1 MKNYFKKKVTMSLIA
16 STTAISIL
24 AGGFHASAETT
35 LEKPDVLV
43 ENINISKIDGVS
55 KIDDGDSSDL
65 KIVNNDLNSQIVDTQ
80 DTDKEL
86 SSESQKKTVTFYDG
100 TKNPKEYIT
109 EQIIVGAFLSE
120 IGVQLNEN
128 DEVAPSV
135 DKILEDPNSV
145 KITRYSERKYKKKK
159 SIKYDIKE
167 NYTMNLKYGKKKVTR
182 KGEKGQWTITYL
194 EKSRN
199 GEPFETKKLTQEKT
213 KKPVTKKVL
222 IGAKQTKDK
231 KIQYKTKTINT
242 STLYKGQKKVIQK
255 GKSGKIRYTYY
266 NDGKKKKLVSTK
278 TIKSTKNKIVKV
290 GTKKKITKTSAP
302 ARLSS
307 PSSAKYTLAQFKYN
321 GVVRYNGKKFTY
333 YSQSVLPGRGLNI
346 PGRHVSSAGY
356 VSDENGYIVV
366 AANRSIRKGTIIK
379 TPFGANGKVYD
390 TCAGCSYNWIDV
402 YIK

>member
-1 MKNYFKKKVTMSLIA
+1 MSLIA
-16 STTAISIL
+16 GTTVISIFS
-24 AGGFHASAETT
+24 GGLHAHAETI

-43 ENINISKIDGVS
+43 ENINISEVE
-55 KIDDGDSSDL
+55 DGDSSDL

-80 DTDKEL
+80 DTEKEL
-86 SSESQKKTVTFYDG
+86 SKEDQKKTVTLYDG
-100 TKNPKEYIT
+100 TEEPKEYLTKKIT
-109 EQIIVGAFLSE
+109 VGDFLSE

-128 DEVAPSV
+128 DGVSPST
-135 DKILEDPNSV
+135 DKLLEDPNSV
-145 KITRYSERKYKKKK
+145 KITRYSERKYEEQKPV
-159 SIKYDIKE
+159 KYNIKE
-167 NYTMNLKYGKKKVTR
+167 SYTMDLKYGKKKVTR

-213 KKPVTKKVL
+213 KQPVTKKVL

-231 KIQYKTKTINT
+231 KIQYKTKRINT
-242 STLYKGQKKVIQK
+242 STLYKGKQKVVQK

-278 TIKSTKNKIVKV
+278 TIKATKNKIVKV

-302 ARLSS
+302 TRLSS

-321 GVVRYNGKKFTY
+321 GVVRYNGRKFTY

-356 VSDENGYIVV
+356 VSDANGYIVV
-366 AANRSIRKGTIIK
+366 AANRSIRKGTVIK